1 MWIINE
7 CNFLGASQQRTRSIS
22 ELFKD
27 LQMYKVAAMYMLTRL
42 FLNLTQIYVPLYLHE
57 TLHMAAT
64 SLAVIPLIMYL
75 SSFKAS
81 LIIKY
86 INKKVGLKIVYAIGV
101 ILALFA
107 CTAIKFGHGDFFVSY
122 GIYPVSLTL
131 GEFF

>member
-1 MWIINE
+1 
-7 CNFLGASQQRTRSIS
+7 
-22 ELFKD
+22 
-27 LQMYKVAAMYMLTRL
+27 MYKVAGLYMSTRL

-64 SLAVIPLIMYL
+64 SLAIIPLIMYL

-86 INKKVGLKIVYAIGV
+86 LNNKFGRKIAFTIGV

-107 CTAIKFGHGDFFVSY
+107 CAAIKFGHGHFFVSY
-122 GIYPVSLTL
+122 GIYPVSLVL
-131 GEFF
+131 GELFLIIFQYI